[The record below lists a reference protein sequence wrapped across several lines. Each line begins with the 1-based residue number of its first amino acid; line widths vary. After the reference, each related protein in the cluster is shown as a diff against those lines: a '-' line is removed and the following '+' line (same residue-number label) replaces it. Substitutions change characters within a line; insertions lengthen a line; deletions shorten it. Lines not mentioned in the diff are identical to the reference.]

1 MLPRAPRRYLEAM
14 PGPSDR
20 SRGVAFALALTLGVF
35 GAHRFYAGKTGT
47 GILQL
52 VTAGG
57 LGIWYLYDVILVAS
71 GGFQDKEGRRLSR
84 WSPEDVD
91 TLDSIPPE
99 LLDEV
104 YHLRQD
110 VTDLQERLD
119 FTERLLAGSREGG
132 SLKEE
137 G

>member
-1 MLPRAPRRYLEAM
+1 M

-35 GAHRFYAGKTGT
+35 GAHRFYAGKVGT
-47 GILQL
+47 GLLQL
-52 VTAGG
+52 VTMGG

-71 GGFQDKEGRRLSR
+71 GGFRDIDGRRISR
-84 WSPEDVD
+84 WSPEDIDALD
-91 TLDSIPPE
+91 TIPPE

-119 FTERLLAGSREGG
+119 FTERLLAGTREGG
-132 SLKEE
+132 REKDEV
-137 G
+137 